1 MIFYL
6 HIYPFHKKAIV
17 KKKGKKIQHIQL
29 ESLKIVLFSS
39 KDKTRFYISWFQQYD
54 KLTNDNF

>member
-1 MIFYL
+1 M
-6 HIYPFHKKAIV
+6 
-17 KKKGKKIQHIQL
+17 QHIQL